1 MVDKNVTVS
10 VKTMEPPPSRNG
22 RGVSSDTHLGL
33 DDTELAIIEEVRRFR
48 QDVMPARAIKH
59 DRAAT
64 FPSDNFADL
73 HRMGLLGLAIPK
85 EYGGRGF
92 YIANRLLVEIMV
104 VEELAKACSSTGQG
118 FHNHVFPLEMI
129 RMLGTEEQRRF
140 FFTDVLDHGAVFGGW
155 ASEGPGRKTA
165 FELKTKVRKVD
176 GGYLLNG
183 EKFFSTN
190 SGGATW
196 GQVWGH
202 LEGEEPSADNLF
214 LAMVRMDQEGVE
226 QLHDWDPLGQRAT
239 TSGTTRYTNV
249 FVPDLQMLGGSG
261 AYYSNPLIGAFF
273 QIGWAAVYAGIAG
286 GALEKTVELAV
297 NHARPWGETDLERAI
312 DDPYVQNDVADMSIA
327 VEATRLLLYRA
338 ATLLEA
344 ASHDFSHRPEAQ
356 TAVYRAKVMA
366 SETALD
372 VSSRLFQV
380 AGARAA
386 AAAPKTGIDAFWR
399 NARTFTLHD
408 PVNYR
413 RQRIGR
419 YVLGVEDP
427 PIGWY

>member
-1 MVDKNVTVS
+1 MSDIRAVTLDAEGMVA
-10 VKTMEPPPSRNG
+10 PPSANG
-22 RGVSSDTHLGL
+22 RGVTSDAHLGL
-33 DDTELAIIEEVRRFR
+33 NEDDHAIIEEVRQFR
-48 QDVMPARAIKH
+48 QEVMPARAIEH
-59 DRAAT
+59 DREAT

-73 HRMGLLGLAIPK
+73 HRMKLLGLSIPK
-85 EYGGRGF
+85 EYGGRG
-92 YIANRLLVEIMV
+92 YGLKNRLLVEIMV
-104 VEELAKACSSTGQG
+104 TEELSKACSSTGQG
-118 FHNHVFPLEMI
+118 FHNHVFPLEMLW
-129 RMLGTEEQRRF
+129 MMGTESQRKLF
-140 FFTDVLDHGAVFGGW
+140 YKDVIDNGVVLGGW
-155 ASEGPGRKTA
+155 ASEGPGNKTA
-165 FELKTKVRKVD
+165 FELKTRVKKID

-202 LEGEEPSADNLF
+202 MDGEEPSADNLY
-214 LAMVRMDQEGVE
+214 LAMVKMDQDGVE
-226 QLHDWDPLGQRAT
+226 KVGDWDPLGQRAT
-239 TSGTTRYTNV
+239 TSGTTRYKDV
-249 FVPDLQMLGGSG
+249 FIPEEHMLGAAG
-261 AYYSNPLIGAFF
+261 AYYKNPLIGAFF

-286 GALEKTVELAV
+286 GALEKTVELAQK
-297 NHARPWGETDLERAI
+297 ARPWGETELERAI
-312 DDPYVQNDVADMSIA
+312 DDPYQQYEIANMSIA
-327 VEATRLLLYRA
+327 VEASRLLLYRA

-344 ASHDFSHRPEAQ
+344 ASHDFDLRPEAQ

-366 SETALD
+366 TETALD

-386 AAAPKTGIDAFWR
+386 TKARQTGIDIFWR

-413 RQRIGR
+413 RQRVGR

>member
-1 MVDKNVTVS
+1 MSGPRSVTVS
-10 VKTMEPPPSRNG
+10 TGHMLPPPSANG
-22 RGVSSDTHLGL
+22 RGVSSDAHLGL
-33 DDTELAIIEEVRRFR
+33 ADEDREIIEQVRRFR
-48 QDVMPARAIKH
+48 QEVMPARTIEH
-59 DRAAT
+59 DRDAT

-73 HRMGLLGLAIPK
+73 HRMKLLELSIPK
-85 EYGGRGF
+85 EYGGRG
-92 YIANRLLVEIMV
+92 YGLRNRLLVEIMV
-104 VEELAKACSSTGQG
+104 TEELSKACSSTGQG
-118 FHNHVFPLEMI
+118 FHNHVFPLEMLWMI
-129 RMLGTEEQRRF
+129 GNEEQQTLFYR
-140 FFTDVLDHGAVFGGW
+140 DVIDNGAVIGGW
-155 ASEGPGRKTA
+155 ASEGPGNKTA
-165 FELKTKVRKVD
+165 FEMKTRVKKVD

-202 LEGEEPSADNLF
+202 LDGEAPSADNLYI
-214 LAMVRMDQEGVE
+214 AMVRMDQDGVQ

-239 TSGTTRYTNV
+239 TSGTTRYKDV
-249 FVPDLQMLGGSG
+249 FVPDAHMMGAGG
-261 AYYSNPLIGAFF
+261 AYYDNPLIGAFF
-273 QIGWAAVYAGIAG
+273 QIGWAAVYTGIAG
-286 GALEKTVELAV
+286 GALEKTIELAQS
-297 NHARPWGETDLERAI
+297 ARPWGETEFERAI
-312 DDPYVQNDVADMSIA
+312 DDPYQQYEIANMSIA
-327 VEATRLLLYRA
+327 VEASRLLLYRA

-344 ASHDFSHRPEAQ
+344 ASHDFDLRPEAQ
-356 TAVYRAKVMA
+356 TEVYRAKVMA
-366 SETALD
+366 TETALD

-386 AAAPKTGIDAFWR
+386 TKAPATGIDIFWR

-413 RQRIGR
+413 RQRVGR